1 MKTEEHEESLKQHKE
16 AIFDWAIEVKGIE
29 NSQRIIG
36 LHASRAA
43 LDILAIYLQK
53 TKRIGPG
60 MQLNHRWFKSKK
72 VSGKLPAFPHKAPI
86 LEKIIELEK
95 TCEKLSYGSK
105 KDKSEVLKAV
115 KLLQNI
121 EEDVTKVMKNEL
133 E

>member
-1 MKTEEHEESLKQHKE
+1 MKIEEHEESLKQHKE
-16 AIFDWAIEVKGIE
+16 AIFDWALEVKGIE

-60 MQLNHRWFKSKK
+60 MQLNHRWFKSRK
-72 VSGKLPAFPHKAPI
+72 VADKLPAFPHKVPI
-86 LEKIIELEK
+86 LGKIIELEK

-105 KDKSEVLKAV
+105 KSKVEILKAV
-115 KLLQNI
+115 KLLQGI
-121 EEDVTKVMKNEL
+121 EEDVTKVMKNEV